1 MNDHFY
7 AIVWIDHQ
15 EAKIFHLKATEM
27 DRLVIRPHD
36 PAYRIRHET
45 SSFGSDRPEDQDSFE
60 RIARAIANARAI
72 LITGPEN
79 AKSELAAHVMHR
91 HLDLARRIAGVE
103 TIDHPGNSA
112 LIALARIYFG
122 AGDRRRSRI

>member
-1 MNDHFY
+1 MNAHFY

-15 EAKIFHLKATEM
+15 EAKVFHFNATEI

-36 PAYRIRHET
+36 PARRIRHEA
-45 SSFGSDRPEDQDSFE
+45 SSFGSDRPEDQDYFE
-60 RIARAIANARAI
+60 RIAGAIADARAI
-72 LITGPEN
+72 LITGPES

-103 TIDHPGNSA
+103 TIDHPGSGA
-112 LIALARIYFG
+112 LVALARIYFG
-122 AGDRRRSRI
+122 AGDRRRPRI

>member
-1 MNDHFY
+1 MNADFY

-15 EAKIFHLKATEM
+15 EAKIFHLDVTEI

-36 PAYRIRHET
+36 PARRIRHEAN
-45 SSFGSDRPEDQDSFE
+45 SFGGDRPEEQDFFFE
-60 RIARAIANARAI
+60 RIAGAIIEARAI
-72 LITGPEN
+72 LITGPES

-103 TIDHPGNSA
+103 TIDHPGSGA
-112 LIALARIYFG
+112 LVALARIYF
-122 AGDRRRSRI
+122 RRR